1 MEEESFLRISFTV
14 SKDTRNHVPS
24 AVYITC
30 STSNSVPFGIVAPS
44 GIDKEG
50 AFLKSTNNHSSMEIR
65 ASLIATNEAFVFEG
79 VIMVFVGWVLKSS
92 IITNCYPTPLAYW
105 KYFDDVEYWSVPTY
119 EQLHP
124 YASFL
129 VIHIASMVALMPTN
143 KTEKQKN
150 TCLAVYR
157 FSGSTINNFE
167 MKSFAASLTWSHSG
181 EGKSNLPRRIWRYMV
196 TSLSEENGGYPQ
208 RL

>member
-92 IITNCYPTPLAYW
+92 IITNCYPTPLAYR
-105 KYFDDVEYWSVPTY
+105 KYFDDVEY
-119 EQLHP
+119 
-124 YASFL
+124 
-129 VIHIASMVALMPTN
+129 
-143 KTEKQKN
+143 
-150 TCLAVYR
+150 
-157 FSGSTINNFE
+157 
-167 MKSFAASLTWSHSG
+167 
-181 EGKSNLPRRIWRYMV
+181 
-196 TSLSEENGGYPQ
+196 
-208 RL
+208 